1 MSNYEAIWLDDKSNV
16 DLGFIVR
23 GTSRRPGLPGTVDRT
38 LTIPGRHGQY
48 DFGADLNTRQFVL
61 DCAFITRNATELQ
74 QRVMTLARFLIDS
87 YGKPRDLQLRFR
99 ERPGQYFN
107 VRFMGSFDIDRIIGT
122 GIFSLPFTAF
132 DPFAYADEE
141 QIYEDV
147 VTTSPY
153 IAPVETDGNVRTSPV
168 IVLTNEGTTTITN
181 FRITNE
187 YRLE

>member
-1 MSNYEAIWLDDKSNV
+1 MNYEAIWLDDKSNV

-48 DFGADLNTRQFVL
+48 DFGAELNVRPFVL
-61 DCAFITRNATELQ
+61 DCAFLTKDAFTLQ
-74 QRVMTLARFLIDS
+74 QKVMELSRFLVDS
-87 YGKPRDLQLRFR
+87 YGKPRNLKLRFR
-99 ERPGQYFN
+99 ERPGQHFN
-107 VRFMGSFDIDRIIGT
+107 VRFVGSFDIDRIIGT
-122 GIFSLPFTAF
+122 GVFSLPFTAF

-147 VTTSPY
+147 VTVSPY
-153 IAPVETDGNVRTSPV
+153 ITNVETVGNVRTSPI
-168 IVLTNEGTTTITN
+168 IVLTNEGSTTITN